1 MQRDLKDRLYEQ
13 FARIGKALA
22 NPHRIEILELL
33 AQSDRTVESLA
44 SEIGLSIANASQH
57 LKTLRQAALVES
69 RKDGLHVHYRLADP
83 GVFDLCAV
91 IRAVAERRL
100 ADFDRLVQQ
109 HFGERSDLQPV
120 AMRDL
125 LDRAKA
131 DDVVILDVRPAREFE
146 AGHIAGAISMPIDD
160 LQARLRLLP
169 TDREYVAYCRGPYCV
184 YADRAVELLHR
195 SRRRA
200 RRLFEGFP
208 EWRAAGFPVAR
219 GPEASAS
226 KITRSSRRAG
236 SPRQRRART

>member
-100 ADFDRLVQQ
+100 ADFERPGAATLRRAIGSAAGGDARSARP
-109 HFGERSDLQPV
+109 GESGRRRNSG
-120 AMRDL
+120 
-125 LDRAKA
+125 RA
-131 DDVVILDVRPAREFE
+131 
-146 AGHIAGAISMPIDD
+146 AGARIRGGS
-160 LQARLRLLP
+160 
-169 TDREYVAYCRGPYCV
+169 YCRGDFD
-184 YADRAVELLHR
+184 ADRRPSGAT
-195 SRRRA
+195 SIA
-200 RRLFEGFP
+200 P
-208 EWRAAGFPVAR
+208 D
-219 GPEASAS
+219 
-226 KITRSSRRAG
+226 
-236 SPRQRRART
+236 